1 MLHYLLMPRNEN
13 GDHFLELLLGRR
25 SIRRYQQKSV
35 PQELVDKLLTAAIW
49 APSAHNRQPW
59 RFVVIS
65 ALEKKSQLAQAMGDR
80 LKKDLTQ
87 DGVETN
93 VIEND
98 VPRSYRRITA
108 APLLVLICSSMEDMD
123 SYPDERRQI
132 NEWTMAVQSSA
143 MAGQNLLLAAPAL
156 GLGACWM
163 CAPLFCPEVVQEVL
177 ELPVN
182 WEPQGLVTIGYPA
195 EKKVKSRRP
204 LHSCTKFLSKINR

>member
-1 MLHYLLMPRNEN
+1 MPRNEN

-80 LKKDLTQ
+80 LKKDLTH

-98 VPRSYRRITA
+98 VSRSYRRITA

-132 NEWTMAVQSSA
+132 NEWTVAVQSTA
-143 MAGQNLLLAAPAL
+143 MAGQNLLLAAHAL

>member
-1 MLHYLLMPRNEN
+1 MPRNEN
-13 GDHFLELLLGRR
+13 SDHFLEILLDRR
-25 SIRRYQQKSV
+25 SIRRYQQKPV
-35 PQELVDKLLTAAIW
+35 PQALVDKLLTAAIW

-80 LKKDLTQ
+80 LKKDLTR

-98 VPRSYRRITA
+98 VSRSYRRITA
-108 APLLVLICSSMEDMD
+108 APLLVLVCLSMEDMD

-132 NEWTMAVQSSA
+132 NEWTMAVQSTA
-143 MAGQNLLLAAPAL
+143 MAGQNLLLAAHAL

-163 CAPLFCPEVVQEVL
+163 CAPLFCPEVVQDVL
-177 ELPVN
+177 ELPAN
-182 WEPQGLVTIGYPA
+182 WEPQGLLTIGYPA

>member
-1 MLHYLLMPRNEN
+1 MPRNEN

-65 ALEKKSQLAQAMGDR
+65 ALDKKSQLAQAMGDR

-98 VPRSYRRITA
+98 VSRSYRRITA
-108 APLLVLICSSMEDMD
+108 APLLVLVCSSMEDMD

-132 NEWTMAVQSSA
+132 NEWTMAVQSTA
-143 MAGQNLLLAAPAL
+143 MAGQNLLLAAHAL

>member
-1 MLHYLLMPRNEN
+1 MAICSHFSPR
-13 GDHFLELLLGRR
+13 
-25 SIRRYQQKSV
+25 
-35 PQELVDKLLTAAIW
+35 
-49 APSAHNRQPW
+49 
-59 RFVVIS
+59 
-65 ALEKKSQLAQAMGDR
+65 KKSQLAQAMGDR

-98 VPRSYRRITA
+98 VSRSYRRITA

-132 NEWTMAVQSSA
+132 NEWTMAVQSTA
-143 MAGQNLLLAAPAL
+143 MAGQNLLLAAHAL

-182 WEPQGLVTIGYPA
+182 WEPQGLVTIGYPD
-195 EKKVKSRRP
+195 EKKGKSRRP

>member
-1 MLHYLLMPRNEN
+1 MPRNEN

-98 VPRSYRRITA
+98 VSRSYRRITA
-108 APLLVLICSSMEDMD
+108 APLLVLVCSSMEDMD

-132 NEWTMAVQSSA
+132 NEWTVAVQSTA
-143 MAGQNLLLAAPAL
+143 MAGQNLLLAAHAL